1 MSGCRA
7 TGKYMSGPLGTLVV
21 SCLAFPSKKVT
32 AGLAD
37 NEGLISSV
45 KGEKTVFQTS
55 RG

>member
-21 SCLAFPSKKVT
+21 SYLAFPSKKVT